1 MEKINIRSPYFIKY
15 TDAVNDYVKLELFIY
30 DGSSVTDRGAATYT
44 LQKTIPVNV
53 ATFEVSELIRDYLDV
68 RFSGGY
74 ASYMIWVDYRF
85 TPGTVASGDGAPL
98 AYNVCEAYDGY
109 GYFNEGAQTPTNQ
122 YNEDL
127 ALISNDIIYHYVSK
141 ALLIP
146 IRRDSIYTVVSKLN
160 GVQQAITN
168 VTDDVDYIDRVQYLS
183 YNTTTTPI
191 DELLIDGTRSIRVE
205 LIEECK
211 YEPIKVT
218 FVNKFGAL
226 QDIWF
231 FKNNSSSIS
240 AKSTDYKSNLM
251 VNDTY
256 STTSHQNT
264 TLNINGTE
272 KLTINSGF
280 YPESYNEVFKQLLLS
295 EKVWILVDSVTYPVK
310 ITSKSLKFKTQL
322 NEKLI
327 EYALDL
333 EFSNDIINN
342 IR

>member
-1 MEKINIRSPYFIKY
+1 MEKINIRSPYFVKY
-15 TDAVNDYVKLELFIY
+15 VDAVNDYVKLELFIY
-30 DGSSVTDRGAATYT
+30 EGETVSDRGPVTYT

-53 ATFEVSELIRDYLDV
+53 VTFEISELIRDYLDV
-68 RFSGGY
+68 RFSG
-74 ASYMIWVDYRF
+74 SYSSQMIWVDYRF
-85 TPGTVASGDGAPL
+85 TPGTVASGDGTPL
-98 AYNVCEAYDGY
+98 TYNVCEAYDGY
-109 GYFNEGAQTPTNQ
+109 GYFKEGAQSPINQ

-127 ALISNDIIYHYVSK
+127 ALISNDIIYHYASERLFLPVRK
-141 ALLIP
+141 
-146 IRRDSIYTVVSKLN
+146 DDTYSIIAKLD
-160 GVQQAITN
+160 GVTKTTYNMIEEL
-168 VTDDVDYIDRVQYLS
+168 DYVDRVAYPS
-183 YNTTTTPI
+183 WNTTTTPI

-211 YEPIKVT
+211 YDPIKVT
-218 FVNKFGAL
+218 FVNKFGAF

-231 FKNNSSSIS
+231 FKNNSLSIS

-256 STTSHQNT
+256 LTYDHQNT
-264 TLNINGTE
+264 TLNINGSE
-272 KLTINSGF
+272 KLKVNSGF
-280 YPESYNEVFKQLLLS
+280 YPEQYNEVFKQLLLS

>member
-30 DGSSVTDRGAATYT
+30 EGESVTDRGPVIYT

-53 ATFEVSELIRDYLDV
+53 VTFEVSELIRDYLDIQ
-68 RFSGGY
+68 FSG
-74 ASYMIWVDYRF
+74 SYSSQVIWVDYRF
-85 TPGTVASGDGAPL
+85 TPGTISSGDGTPL
-98 AYNVCEAYDGY
+98 AYNVCEAYEGY

-122 YNEDL
+122 YNEDF
-127 ALISNDIIYHYVSK
+127 ALISNDIIYHYASQQLYLPV
-141 ALLIP
+141 
-146 IRRDSIYTVVSKLN
+146 RQEDTYSIVAKLDGVTKTTYNILEELDYT
-160 GVQQAITN
+160 
-168 VTDDVDYIDRVQYLS
+168 DRVAYPS
-183 YNTTTTPI
+183 WNTTSTPI

-251 VNDTY
+251 LNDTY
-256 STTSHQNT
+256 NTTSHQNT
-264 TLNINGTE
+264 TLNINGSE

-295 EKVWILVDSVTYPVK
+295 EKCGFLLIL
-310 ITSKSLKFKTQL
+310 
-322 NEKLI
+322 
-327 EYALDL
+327 
-333 EFSNDIINN
+333 
-342 IR
+342 

>member
-1 MEKINIRSPYFIKY
+1 MEKINIRSPYYIKY
-15 TDAVNDYVKLELFIY
+15 VDAVNDYVKLELFIY
-30 DGSSVTDRGAATYT
+30 DGESVTDRGVANYT
-44 LQKTIPVNV
+44 LQKTIPTNFV
-53 ATFEVSELIRDYLDV
+53 TFEVSELIRDYLDV
-68 RFSGGY
+68 KFSGAP

-85 TPGTVASGDGAPL
+85 TAGTVASGDGTPL
-98 AYNVCEAYDGY
+98 AYNTCEAYDGY

-122 YNEDL
+122 YNEGFGMF
-127 ALISNDIIYHYVSK
+127 SNDVIYHYASE
-141 ALLIP
+141 ALFLP
-146 IRRDSIYTVVSKLN
+146 IRADDIYSVVSKLN
-160 GVQQAITN
+160 GVQQSITN
-168 VTDDVDYIDRVQYLS
+168 VIEELDYFDRVQYLN

-191 DELLIDGTRSIRVE
+191 DEITIDGTRSIQVK

-240 AKSTDYKSNLM
+240 TKSTDYKSNLM
-251 VNDTY
+251 VVDSY

-272 KLTINSGF
+272 KMTINSGF
-280 YPESYNEVFKQLLLS
+280 YTESYNEVFKQLLLS
-295 EKVWILVDSVTYPVK
+295 EKVWIKLESVTYPVK

-322 NEKLI
+322 TEKLI

>member
-15 TDAVNDYVKLELFIY
+15 VDAVNDYVKLELFIY
-30 DGSSVTDRGAATYT
+30 EGETVTDRGPVTYT
-44 LQKTIPVNV
+44 LQKTISADV
-53 ATFEVSELIRDYLDV
+53 ATFEISELIRDYLDV

-74 ASYMIWVDYRF
+74 SSQMIWVDYRF
-85 TPGTVASGDGAPL
+85 TPGTVASGDGTPL
-98 AYNVCEAYDGY
+98 TYNVCEAYDGY

-127 ALISNDIIYHYVSK
+127 ALISNDIIYHYASEQLFLPVRK
-141 ALLIP
+141 
-146 IRRDSIYTVVSKLN
+146 DDTYSIVAKLD
-160 GVQQAITN
+160 GVTKTTYNMIEEL
-168 VTDDVDYIDRVQYLS
+168 DYADRVAYPS
-183 YNTTTTPI
+183 WNTTTTPI

-211 YEPIKVT
+211 YDPIKVT
-218 FVNKFGAL
+218 FVNKFGAF

-264 TLNINGTE
+264 TLNINGSE
-272 KLTINSGF
+272 KLKVNSGF